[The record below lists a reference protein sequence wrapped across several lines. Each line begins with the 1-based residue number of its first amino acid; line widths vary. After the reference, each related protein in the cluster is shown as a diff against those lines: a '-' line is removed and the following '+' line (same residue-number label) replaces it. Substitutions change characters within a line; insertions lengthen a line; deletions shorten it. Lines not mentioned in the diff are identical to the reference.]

1 MRGPKGKKP
10 KQRYP
15 RLGRGQIIPTAQAL
29 HRRMYAAF
37 AEYVASFPPP
47 FLSVLLVGSSLR
59 QRIPEEIQ
67 DLTNKQAKMI
77 CNHFR
82 KDIPTLST
90 ICMEGLLSSFQTRI
104 GLRPSG
110 EVHEWTL
117 HKYTHSP
124 RIVSHRAALIQEGSI
139 MRQAVVR
146 IRSAQSLDKGT
157 KNTKTKKK
165 GEGEK
170 DTAGIG
176 EGKMMD
182 EYVVIQKNIFQGV
195 EDDWMVWGT
204 TKESDVSEII
214 GR

>member
-1 MRGPKGKKP
+1 M
-10 KQRYP
+10 
-15 RLGRGQIIPTAQAL
+15 
-29 HRRMYAAF
+29 
-37 AEYVASFPPP
+37 
-47 FLSVLLVGSSLR
+47 LLVGSSLR
-59 QRIPEEIQ
+59 QRILEEIH
-67 DLTNKQAKMI
+67 DLTNKQAKMVW
-77 CNHFR
+77 NHFR
-82 KDIPTLST
+82 KDLPTLST
-90 ICMEGLLSSFQTRI
+90 ICMEGLLSSFQARI

-146 IRSAQSLDKGT
+146 IRSVQSLDKGT

-165 GEGEK
+165 GEEEK

-176 EGKMMD
+176 GGKMMD

>member
-1 MRGPKGKKP
+1 
-10 KQRYP
+10 
-15 RLGRGQIIPTAQAL
+15 
-29 HRRMYAAF
+29 
-37 AEYVASFPPP
+37 
-47 FLSVLLVGSSLR
+47 
-59 QRIPEEIQ
+59 
-67 DLTNKQAKMI
+67 
-77 CNHFR
+77 
-82 KDIPTLST
+82 
-90 ICMEGLLSSFQTRI
+90 
-104 GLRPSG
+104 
-110 EVHEWTL
+110 
-117 HKYTHSP
+117 
-124 RIVSHRAALIQEGSI
+124 

-146 IRSAQSLDKGT
+146 IRSVQSLDKGT

-165 GEGEK
+165 GEGGK